1 MQKSG
6 IFSKIKTPIL
16 IGGLFSAFVYMYFTP
31 NFAHA
36 STSFLMLFTDPQ
48 KIFFVG
54 AMLVGLFLA
63 DTGTKIKKHT
73 DMCVFLF
80 YLVAL
85 VGLEPTLLAELDFES
100 SASTNSAT
108 GPKRNTTNYF
118 VAA

>member
-63 DTGTKIKKHT
+63 DTGTKIKKLILSGGPGRTRT
-73 DMCVFLF
+73 DTPCR
-80 YLVAL
+80 
-85 VGLEPTLLAELDFES
+85 T
-100 SASTNSAT
+100 
-108 GPKRNTTNYF
+108 
-118 VAA
+118 